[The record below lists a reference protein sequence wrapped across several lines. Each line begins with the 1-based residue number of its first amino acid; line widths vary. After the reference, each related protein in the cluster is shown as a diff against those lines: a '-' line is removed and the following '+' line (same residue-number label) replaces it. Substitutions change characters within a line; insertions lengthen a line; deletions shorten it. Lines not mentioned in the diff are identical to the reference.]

1 MNEHFRNKAISLMKE
16 NDIKELK
23 FISNEGEWL
32 IEDVPYVLCQ
42 VKEDILDLAVSK
54 VILNDDDKLQII
66 VNDCDDVYRLN
77 EYDPLYK
84 SMEYVYSTIIEDIT
98 KEMNNGNR

>member
-1 MNEHFRNKAISLMKE
+1 MKK
-16 NDIKELK
+16 NDIKELT

-77 EYDPLYK
+77 EYDPLYNT
-84 SMEYVYSTIIEDIT
+84 MEYVYSTIIEDIN
-98 KEMNNGNR
+98 KELGNGN

>member
-1 MNEHFRNKAISLMKE
+1 MNGLFRKHAISLMKA
-16 NDIKELK
+16 NDIKELT

-77 EYDPLYK
+77 EYDPLYNT
-84 SMEYVYSTIIEDIT
+84 MEYVYAAIIEDIT
-98 KEMNNGNR
+98 KELKR

>member
-1 MNEHFRNKAISLMKE
+1 MKE
-16 NDIKELK
+16 NDIKELT

-77 EYDPLYK
+77 EYDPLYNT
-84 SMEYVYSTIIEDIT
+84 MEYVYSTIIEDIN
-98 KEMNNGNR
+98 KELGNGN

>member
-1 MNEHFRNKAISLMKE
+1 MYGLFRKHAISLMKQ
-16 NDIKELK
+16 NDIKEIT

-77 EYDPLYK
+77 EYDPLYNT
-84 SMEYVYSTIIEDIT
+84 MEYVYSAIIEDIN
-98 KEMNNGNR
+98 KELKK

>member
-16 NDIKELK
+16 NDIKELT
-23 FISNEGEWL
+23 FIGDNGDWL
-32 IEDVPYVLCQ
+32 VEDVPYVLCQ

-77 EYDPLYK
+77 EYDPLYN
-84 SMEYVYSTIIEDIT
+84 SMEDVYSTIIEDIR
-98 KEMNNGNR
+98 KELGYGN

>member
-1 MNEHFRNKAISLMKE
+1 MNGLFRNKAISLMKE
-16 NDIKELK
+16 NDIKELT

-77 EYDPLYK
+77 EYDPLYNT
-84 SMEYVYSTIIEDIT
+84 MEYVYSTIIEDIN
-98 KEMNNGNR
+98 KELGNGN

>member
-16 NDIKELK
+16 NDIKELT
-23 FISNEGEWL
+23 FIGDNGDWL
-32 IEDVPYVLCQ
+32 VEDVPYVLCQ

-77 EYDPLYK
+77 EYDPLYNT
-84 SMEYVYSTIIEDIT
+84 MEYVYSTIIEDIR
-98 KEMNNGNR
+98 KELGYGN

>member
-1 MNEHFRNKAISLMKE
+1 MNGLFRKHAISLMKA

-77 EYDPLYK
+77 EYDPLYNT
-84 SMEYVYSTIIEDIT
+84 MEYVYSTIIEDIN
-98 KEMNNGNR
+98 KELGNGN

>member
-1 MNEHFRNKAISLMKE
+1 MNGLFRKHAISLMKE
-16 NDIKELK
+16 NDIKELT

-77 EYDPLYK
+77 EYDPLYN
-84 SMEYVYSTIIEDIT
+84 SMEYVYSTIIEDII
-98 KEMNNGNR
+98 KELKYDN

>member
-16 NDIKELK
+16 NDIKELT

-77 EYDPLYK
+77 EYDPLYN
-84 SMEYVYSTIIEDIT
+84 SMEYVYLTIIEDIR
-98 KEMNNGNR
+98 KELKYDN

>member
-1 MNEHFRNKAISLMKE
+1 MNGLFRKHAISLMKE
-16 NDIKELK
+16 NDIKELT

-77 EYDPLYK
+77 EYDTLYN
-84 SMEYVYSTIIEDIT
+84 SMEYVYSTIIEDIR
-98 KEMNNGNR
+98 KELKYDN

>member
-1 MNEHFRNKAISLMKE
+1 MNGLFRKHAISLMKE

-77 EYDPLYK
+77 EYDPLYNT
-84 SMEYVYSTIIEDIT
+84 MDYVYSTIIEDIN
-98 KEMNNGNR
+98 KELGNGN

>member
-1 MNEHFRNKAISLMKE
+1 MNNHFRNKSISLMKE
-16 NDIKELK
+16 NDIKELT

-54 VILNDDDKLQII
+54 VILNDDDKLQFI
-66 VNDCDDVYRLN
+66 VNDCDEVFRIKETDTMYN
-77 EYDPLYK
+77 TE
-84 SMEYVYSTIIEDIT
+84 EYVYLTIIEEL
-98 KEMNNGNR
+98 KNL

>member
-1 MNEHFRNKAISLMKE
+1 MYGLFRKHAISLMKE
-16 NDIKELK
+16 NDIKEIT

-42 VKEDILDLAVSK
+42 VKEYILDLAVSK

-77 EYDPLYK
+77 EYDPLYNT
-84 SMEYVYSTIIEDIT
+84 MEYVYSTIIEDIN
-98 KEMNNGNR
+98 KELGNGN

>member
-1 MNEHFRNKAISLMKE
+1 MNGLFRNKAISLMKE
-16 NDIKELK
+16 NDIKELT

-77 EYDPLYK
+77 EYDPLYNTI
-84 SMEYVYSTIIEDIT
+84 EYVYSTIIEDIN
-98 KEMNNGNR
+98 KELGNGN

>member
-1 MNEHFRNKAISLMKE
+1 MNGLFRKHAISLMKE
-16 NDIKELK
+16 NDIKELT

-77 EYDPLYK
+77 EYDPLYNT
-84 SMEYVYSTIIEDIT
+84 MEYVYSTIIEDIN
-98 KEMNNGNR
+98 KELGNGN

>member
-16 NDIKELK
+16 NDIKEIT

-77 EYDPLYK
+77 
-84 SMEYVYSTIIEDIT
+84 
-98 KEMNNGNR
+98 

>member
-1 MNEHFRNKAISLMKE
+1 MNGLFRKHAISLMKE
-16 NDIKELK
+16 NDIKELT

-77 EYDPLYK
+77 EYDPLYNT
-84 SMEYVYSTIIEDIT
+84 MEYVYATIIEDIK
-98 KEMNNGNR
+98 KELNYDN

>member
-16 NDIKELK
+16 NDIKEIT

-66 VNDCDDVYRLN
+66 VMMFID
-77 EYDPLYK
+77 
-84 SMEYVYSTIIEDIT
+84 
-98 KEMNNGNR
+98 